1 MMTMNFS
8 LRVPDLLY
16 RELIERCTECSILPK
31 QFAAECI
38 EAALAARRLPHVNVG
53 THGAFSSGF
62 TGTHREADADEHEDE
77 DQDVEIE
84 HKILL

>member
-53 THGAFSSGF
+53 THGAFSSVF
-62 TGTHREADADEHEDE
+62 TGTHREADEDE
-77 DQDVEIE
+77 DRDVEIE

>member
-62 TGTHREADADEHEDE
+62 TGTHREADEDE